1 MLDTTQIDAVVDQ
14 VMSEL
19 RQGERVRHGPNP
31 EPVTTHGPP
40 EPAQALQYGDN
51 LFPDVDSAVAAAQ
64 RAFEALQALPLE
76 VRESMISQIRRLSR
90 ENAQILAYEAWKEP
104 AWGDTKTRFKK
115 IC

>member
-1 MLDTTQIDAVVDQ
+1 MLETTQIDAIVDQ

-31 EPVTTHGPP
+31 EPITTHGPP
-40 EPAQALQYGDN
+40 EPARALQYGDN

-90 ENAQILAYEAWKEP
+90 ENAQILAYEAWKET
-104 AWGDTKTRFKK
+104 GMGR
-115 IC
+115 